1 VRGGVDGDAEG
12 ETRKPEGEMTA
23 VLLMNRDNPVLR
35 AEYDREIHAFTD
47 VTGLCN
53 PSLAPFGA
61 READGS
67 VSRRRLQG
75 WWSARAIPTTR
86 DDLER
91 LLMRRGDYEPMEL
104 LERRFGLSLTD
115 QFWVKRE
122 ADDRSWQDVNFFTN
136 GFDDEL
142 GYMEA
147 SPYGP
152 VLMKAGSGPL
162 YLEPYSELAATRM
175 YERVLAKD
183 EFLPHS
189 LVLRG
194 GRQFSSRPCLVDGTE
209 CFIPMRDILNSSER
223 CPGATPWT
231 HLLSC
236 CESLGL
242 AGCEEALS
250 KVFVCDFILAN
261 PGRHWGNLGVIF
273 DSETMVAKRIA
284 PIFDTGEALWS
295 RVAILEDDRDFW
307 YRPLPLITENSRSAR
322 PEDQLRIIKD
332 LDWLDLGRLDGF
344 VGELA
349 GILSSARF
357 TSERRVAKICEKVL
371 GNLRHVAAYKDSVA
385 GDRIGPGAGGI
396 QTAKRGRT

>member
-1 VRGGVDGDAEG
+1 
-12 ETRKPEGEMTA
+12 MTT

-75 WWSARAIPTTR
+75 WWSARSIPTSW

-91 LLMRRGDYEPMEL
+91 LQARLGGHEPMDL
-104 LERRFGLSLTD
+104 IERRLGLSLTD
-115 QFWVKRE
+115 QFWVKPE

-136 GFDDEL
+136 GIADEL
-142 GYMEA
+142 GYTLA

-152 VLMKAGSGPL
+152 VLMKAGSSPL

-183 EFLPHS
+183 EFVPHS
-189 LVLRG
+189 LALWS
-194 GRQFSSRPCLVDGTE
+194 GRQFSCFQCLVAETE
-209 CFIPMRDILNSSER
+209 CFIPMRDILNSSEL
-223 CPGATPWT
+223 CPDATPWVR
-231 HLLSC
+231 LLSC

-242 AGCEEALS
+242 TGCEETLS

-261 PGRHWGNLGVIF
+261 PGRNWGNLGVIF
-273 DSETMVAKRIA
+273 DAETMVAKRIA
-284 PIFDTGEALWS
+284 PIYDSGAALWS

-307 YRPLPLITENSRSAR
+307 YRPSPLMPESGRRVS

-332 LDWLDLGRLDGF
+332 LDWLDLSRLDGF
-344 VGELA
+344 VDELA

-357 TSERRVAKICEKVL
+357 TSEERVSRICEKVL

-385 GDRIGPGAGGI
+385 RRSPSIASGRGPRACNQQREGA
-396 QTAKRGRT
+396 RG